1 MALGYPSLLDP
12 PIGFAHRG
20 ARAHAPENT
29 LDAFALALR
38 LGATGLE
45 TDLWLTADGVPVLD
59 HDGVVRRRGRQRP
72 IAAVPKSALPASI
85 PTLSELLPL
94 CGPDVHVSIDICD
107 PAAGPLTI
115 RTVQAEHPALLPRLW
130 LCRPDVPSL
139 VALRPLD
146 PQVKLVNSTR
156 LERMKE
162 GPERRAAS
170 LRAERIDAV
179 NLHYTDWTAGLV
191 ALFHRFERYCLAWD
205 LQYEH
210 LLRAT
215 LATGIDGVFSDWVD
229 RMTDALSRRGA
240 GAEAPGV
247 RGRCPRMPAG
257 GSPPRSWAP
266 PKAAHNG
273 DPRGRFLPPLQP
285 AQSPIGH
292 MITKARPT
300 TLCSVMAPK

>member
-1 MALGYPSLLDP
+1 VPARSDRGPAPAVGVVRTCSVAVGYPSLLDP

-45 TDLWLTADGVPVLD
+45 TDLWLTADGIPVLD
-59 HDGVVRRRGRQRP
+59 HDGVVRRRGRQRA

-94 CGPDVHVSIDICD
+94 CGPDIHVSIDICD
-107 PAAGPLTI
+107 PAAGPLAI
-115 RTVQAEHPALLPRLW
+115 RTVQAEHPALLPHLW

-162 GPERRAAS
+162 GPERRAAL

-179 NLHYTDWTAGLV
+179 NLHYTDWNAGLV

-205 LQYEH
+205 LQHEH

-229 RMTDALSRRGA
+229 RMTDALTNR
-240 GAEAPGV
+240 
-247 RGRCPRMPAG
+247 
-257 GSPPRSWAP
+257 
-266 PKAAHNG
+266 
-273 DPRGRFLPPLQP
+273 
-285 AQSPIGH
+285 
-292 MITKARPT
+292 
-300 TLCSVMAPK
+300 

>member
-1 MALGYPSLLDP
+1 MRTCGVAIGYPSLLDP

-72 IAAVPKSALPASI
+72 ISAVPKSALPASV

-94 CGPDVHVSIDICD
+94 CGPGVHVSIDICD
-107 PAAGPLTI
+107 PAAGAVTI
-115 RTVQAEHPALLPRLW
+115 RTVQAEHPELLPRLW

-170 LRAERIDAV
+170 LRSERVDAV
-179 NLHYTDWTAGLV
+179 NLHYTDWNAGLV
-191 ALFHRFERYCLAWD
+191 ALFHRFDRYCLAWD
-205 LQYEH
+205 LQYER

-215 LATGIDGVFSDWVD
+215 LAMGIDAVFSDWVD
-229 RMTDALSRRGA
+229 RMTEALSDR
-240 GAEAPGV
+240 
-247 RGRCPRMPAG
+247 
-257 GSPPRSWAP
+257 
-266 PKAAHNG
+266 
-273 DPRGRFLPPLQP
+273 
-285 AQSPIGH
+285 
-292 MITKARPT
+292 
-300 TLCSVMAPK
+300 

>member
-1 MALGYPSLLDP
+1 MRTCSVALGYPSLLDP

-59 HDGVVRRRGRQRP
+59 HDGVVRRRGRQRA

-94 CGPDVHVSIDICD
+94 CGPGVHVSIDICD

-156 LERMKE
+156 LERMRE

-210 LLRAT
+210 VLRAT
-215 LATGIDGVFSDWVD
+215 LANGRRRRLQRLGRPHD
-229 RMTDALSRRGA
+229 RRPAATASERSAPQAPGGAGALPPQMARRRLRRRGA
-240 GAEAPGV
+240 LSAAE
-247 RGRCPRMPAG
+247 G
-257 GSPPRSWAP
+257 GS
-266 PKAAHNG
+266 
-273 DPRGRFLPPLQP
+273 
-285 AQSPIGH
+285 
-292 MITKARPT
+292 T
-300 TLCSVMAPK
+300 

>member
-1 MALGYPSLLDP
+1 MRTCSVALGYPSLLDP

-45 TDLWLTADGVPVLD
+45 TDLWLTADGIPVLD

-72 IAAVPKSALPASI
+72 IAAVPKSALPAGI

-115 RTVQAEHPALLPRLW
+115 RTVQAELPALLPRLW

-179 NLHYTDWTAGLV
+179 NLHYTDWNAGLV

-210 LLRAT
+210 VLRAT
-215 LATGIDGVFSDWVD
+215 LATGVDGVFSDWVD
-229 RMTDALSRRGA
+229 RMTDALRDR
-240 GAEAPGV
+240 
-247 RGRCPRMPAG
+247 
-257 GSPPRSWAP
+257 
-266 PKAAHNG
+266 
-273 DPRGRFLPPLQP
+273 
-285 AQSPIGH
+285 
-292 MITKARPT
+292 
-300 TLCSVMAPK
+300 